1 MIRIILHGC
10 NGRMGTVLAAL
21 IATTNDLRVVAGID
35 RNGTSESYPVF
46 PDLAACTVDA
56 DVIIDFTHPSTLS
69 GLLTEASHRKL
80 PAVIATTGLSAADLA
95 LLETAA
101 KSIPVFR
108 SANMSLGINLM
119 QSLVKSAA
127 KVLGDRYDVEIVEKH
142 HRLKK
147 DAPSGTALMLA
158 DSINE
163 ARVKKLRY
171 VNGREGRDSLRQA
184 DELGIH
190 ALRGGTLVGEHDVYF
205 AGTDELIQVGHK
217 AYSRQVFATGAL
229 AAARY
234 LCSRKPGL
242 YTMQDMIHESDAVTD
257 LYTFSGEVLVTLDGF
272 PKDMQEISSMYGE
285 FAAANIFIDMISHS
299 GSTGETLSISFT
311 INASGVDG
319 TRRILSSIQSRYPGV
334 KTCLK
339 ENITKITVEGP
350 GMEYQSGIA
359 YRLFSCMATAGI
371 HLMAVTTSEEK
382 ISCITATSEVEKAVS
397 IIKQEF
403 NI

>member
-1 MIRIILHGC
+1 
-10 NGRMGTVLAAL
+10 MGKVLTAL
-21 IATTNDLRVVAGID
+21 IATTEDLRVVAGID
-35 RNGTSESYPVF
+35 LNGTPESYPVF
-46 PDLAACTVDA
+46 PDLAACTIDA

-69 GLLTEASHRKL
+69 RLLAEASRRNL
-80 PAVIATTGLSAADLA
+80 AAVIATTGLSGADLT
-95 LLETAA
+95 LLDTASQ
-101 KSIPVFR
+101 SIPIFR

-119 QSLVKSAA
+119 QSLIKSAA

-142 HRLKK
+142 HKLKK

-163 ARVKKLRY
+163 ARDKKLRY

-205 AGTDELIQVGHK
+205 TGTDELIQIGHK
-217 AYSRQVFATGAL
+217 AYTRQVFATGAM

-234 LCSRKPGL
+234 LCGRKPGL
-242 YTMQDMIHESDAVTD
+242 YSMQDMIHESDAVTD
-257 LYTFSGEVLVTLDGF
+257 LYTCNDEVLVTLDGF
-272 PKDMQEISSMYGE
+272 PQDMMAISSMYGE
-285 FAAANIFIDMISHS
+285 FAAADIFIDMISHS
-299 GSTGETLSISFT
+299 GSPGKTVSISFT
-311 INASGVDG
+311 VNSRGVDE
-319 TRRILSSIQSRYPGV
+319 TRRILSSLQARYPGT
-334 KTCLK
+334 KTWLE

-350 GMEYQSGIA
+350 GMEYQSGVA
-359 YRLFSCMATAGI
+359 YRLFSCMAKAGI

-382 ISCITATSEVEKAVS
+382 ISCITATGEVEKAVS

-403 NI
+403 NM

>member
-10 NGRMGTVLAAL
+10 NGRMGKVLTAL
-21 IATTNDLRVVAGID
+21 IATTDDLRVVAGID
-35 RNGTSESYPVF
+35 LNGTAESYPVF

-56 DVIIDFTHPSTLS
+56 DVIIDFTHPSTLN
-69 GLLTEASHRKL
+69 GLLAEASRRKL
-80 PAVIATTGLSAADLA
+80 PAVIATTGLSEADLM
-95 LLETAA
+95 LLQTAA
-101 KSIPVFR
+101 NLIPVFR
-108 SANMSLGINLM
+108 SANMSLGINLL

-142 HRLKK
+142 HKLKK

-163 ARVKKLRY
+163 VRIKKLRY
-171 VNGREGRDSLRQA
+171 VNGRESRDSLRQA

-217 AYSRQVFATGAL
+217 AYTRQVFATGAM

-234 LCSRKPGL
+234 LYGRKPGL
-242 YTMQDMIHESDAVTD
+242 YNMQDMIHESDAVTD
-257 LYTFSGEVLVTLDGF
+257 LYTFAGEVLVTLDGF
-272 PKDMQEISSMYGE
+272 PQDMQAISSMYGE
-285 FAAANIFIDMISHS
+285 FAAADIFIDMISHS
-299 GSTGETLSISFT
+299 GSTGKTLSISFT
-311 INASGVDG
+311 VNVSGVDG
-319 TRRILSSIQSRYPGV
+319 TRRILATIQDRYPGV
-334 KTCLK
+334 NTWLE

-350 GMEYQSGIA
+350 GMEYQSGVA
-359 YRLFSCMATAGI
+359 YRLFSCMAKAGI